1 MKIFMK
7 IMSLL
12 IAIAAVVIIIAT
24 AFDTGI
30 DFSKFAIKVM
40 AIVTA
45 NILPIISIAICAY
58 CLERNDTN
66 YLIRIIPIY
75 MSIPI
80 LITLI
85 MLIFETNASWLVDLY
100 SFLSN
105 TFAGVTALTLIMVI
119 KDNNK
124 ITKIIKYIT
133 YGILILNV
141 GLQIFA
147 NIKSSMVNTLPN
159 VYGYQGYGG
168 FNFSTVEETNE
179 FISKV
184 YSVSTIAELFLI
196 ILLYITNYAF
206 SDKIE
211 LIEEDIDYE
220 AIKQDAL
227 KASNIQMQQLN
238 SINKQQN
245 YNNTQ
250 ENVPSNNGAMNIA
263 NQLGQNSNVGV
274 VKEKAK
280 EINVSGSSLDQLMTL
295 SSGPVINQTINNE
308 TNQNVEQINQQEQVQ
323 AQQDQQLNQNLDI
336 QEQMRQKIQQ
346 QQQNNNIK

>member
-1 MKIFMK
+1 MNEK
-7 IMSLL
+7 
-12 IAIAAVVIIIAT
+12 
-24 AFDTGI
+24 
-30 DFSKFAIKVM
+30 KFLKVM
-40 AIVTA
+40 FDNKGINFEYKINEL
-45 NILPIISIAICAY
+45 NIA
-58 CLERNDTN
+58 DTWN
-66 YLIRIIPIY
+66 P
-75 MSIPI
+75 
-80 LITLI
+80 
-85 MLIFETNASWLVDLY
+85 NASDP
-100 SFLSN
+100 
-105 TFAGVTALTLIMVI
+105 
-119 KDNNK
+119 KD
-124 ITKIIKYIT
+124 
-133 YGILILNV
+133 
-141 GLQIFA
+141 F
-147 NIKSSMVNTLPN
+147 
-159 VYGYQGYGG
+159 GG

-245 YNNTQ
+245 NNNTQ
-250 ENVPSNNGAMNIA
+250 ENVPSNNGVMNIA

-280 EINVSGSSLDQLMTL
+280 EINVAGSSLDQLMTL

-308 TNQNVEQINQQEQVQ
+308 SNQNVEQINQQEQVQ
-323 AQQDQQLNQNLDI
+323 TQQEQQLNQNLDI

-346 QQQNNNIK
+346 QNNNNIK